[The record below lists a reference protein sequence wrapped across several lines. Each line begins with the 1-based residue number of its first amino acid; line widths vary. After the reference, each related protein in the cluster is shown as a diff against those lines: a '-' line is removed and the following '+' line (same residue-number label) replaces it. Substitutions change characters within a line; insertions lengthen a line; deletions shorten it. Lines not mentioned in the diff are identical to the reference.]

1 MSRVEVAGNK
11 EVLVRLLL
19 DAVSEKM
26 ERVSPLVGDA
36 KGLSGRLCSS
46 TELKRREEKKK
57 GGRKIRVINLSF
69 CPFYFL

>member
-57 GGRKIRVINLSF
+57 GR
-69 CPFYFL
+69 